1 MNSKDIIL
9 NEIEEPIG
17 QQVLNITDLCI
28 NKTKKEYQTKYLDIE
43 KCNFDFYKKYTKK
56 SNIFFFSLK
65 NSDEYESNTGF
76 KNLIIPQQNAN
87 INSLLKSTYNAY
99 QSKKDLIQ
107 LQKNQREEVKKE
119 EEKEDEK
126 EIYKGKI
133 LGRKRKDSSRE
144 VEHDKYAIDNQIK
157 KVKSNLL
164 KILLEFINSKIKGIY
179 KGKSKVDLLKILR
192 QDEFIKAN
200 VEFDK
205 DFLKQ
210 SLQNIFSKKISTK
223 YKKYK
228 SDHNEKLI
236 LNILNEKIEYFEKLF
251 SLTFL
256 DCLEHFRG
264 TKRFPELDG
273 MTTFEIYIEKYKNDI
288 NYSDTLKYLI
298 EYYEDTISRR
308 VSRNKKSKN

>member
-9 NEIEEPIG
+9 NETEEPIG
-17 QQVLNITDLCI
+17 QQVLNITDLFI
-28 NKTKKEYQTKYLDIE
+28 NKTKKEYETKNLDIE
-43 KCNFDFYKKYTKK
+43 KCNFDYYKKYTKK

-76 KNLIIPQQNAN
+76 KNLIFPQQNAN
-87 INSLLKSTYNAY
+87 MNNLLKSNNSY
-99 QSKKDLIQ
+99 QSKKDLIRI
-107 LQKNQREEVKKE
+107 QKNQREEVKKE

-126 EIYKGKI
+126 EIYKGRI
-133 LGRKRKDSSRE
+133 LGRKRKDSFRE

-164 KILLEFINSKIKGIY
+164 HFLLKFINSKIKEKY
-179 KGKSKVDLLKILR
+179 KGKSKVDLLKKLG
-192 QDEFIKAN
+192 QKEFIISN
-200 VEFDK
+200 VDSDK
-205 DFLKQ
+205 CFLKQ
-210 SLQNIFSKKISTK
+210 KIKNIFSKNISTK

-236 LNILNEKIEYFEKLF
+236 LKILNEKKESFEKLF
-251 SLTFL
+251 NLTFL

-273 MTTFEIYIEKYKNDI
+273 MITLEIYKEKFNNDT
-288 NYSDTLKYLI
+288 NYLDTLKYLI
-298 EYYEDTISRR
+298 MNYEDMISRR
-308 VSRNKKSKN
+308 VRRNKKSKN

>member
-9 NEIEEPIG
+9 NETEEPIG
-17 QQVLNITDLCI
+17 QQVLNITDLFI
-28 NKTKKEYQTKYLDIE
+28 NKTKKEYETKNLDIE
-43 KCNFDFYKKYTKK
+43 KCNFDYYKKYTKK

-76 KNLIIPQQNAN
+76 KNLIFPQQNAN
-87 INSLLKSTYNAY
+87 MNNLLKSNNSY
-99 QSKKDLIQ
+99 QSKKDLIRI
-107 LQKNQREEVKKE
+107 QKNQREEVKKE

-126 EIYKGKI
+126 EIYKGRI
-133 LGRKRKDSSRE
+133 LGRKRKDSFRE

-164 KILLEFINSKIKGIY
+164 HFLLKFINSKIKEKY
-179 KGKSKVDLLKILR
+179 KGKSKVDLLKKLG
-192 QDEFIKAN
+192 QKEFIISN
-200 VEFDK
+200 VDSDK
-205 DFLKQ
+205 CFLKQ
-210 SLQNIFSKKISTK
+210 KIKNIFSKNISTK

-236 LNILNEKIEYFEKLF
+236 LKILNEKKESFEKLF
-251 SLTFL
+251 NLSFL

-273 MTTFEIYIEKYKNDI
+273 MITLEIYKEKFNNDT
-288 NYSDTLKYLI
+288 NYLDTLKYLI
-298 EYYEDTISRR
+298 MNYEDMISRR
-308 VSRNKKSKN
+308 VRRNKKSKN